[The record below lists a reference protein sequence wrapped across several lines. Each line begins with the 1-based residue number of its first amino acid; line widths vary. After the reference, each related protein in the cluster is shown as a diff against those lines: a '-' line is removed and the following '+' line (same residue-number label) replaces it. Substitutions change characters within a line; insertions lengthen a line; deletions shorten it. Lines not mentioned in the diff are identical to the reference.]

1 MYKNNDLL
9 VCGKYY
15 NTSDVFKINEDA
27 QISVEEFGDQKVV
40 VVDDFYSNPEM
51 VRYVALNSL
60 SSKHDNLD
68 YPGFRTTIQVNQL
81 FNIPNYTKLLN
92 DSFGGSHALYQNT
105 LNNVTFNLVKS
116 AEVYDWD
123 YDEHGNACHPHI
135 DNKDKIRY
143 GAVVYLNYE
152 NEFTAGVN
160 GTAFYKH
167 KSTNISDCNNKVQKF
182 YRKTGYK
189 NIANVFFTDET
200 AHCNDW
206 LNDGNEYW
214 EMIHLSE
221 MKYNRMI
228 LYPGTYF
235 HTAYMNNYD
244 FNDPNPATGHRIVQ
258 AMFLRG
264 VN

>member
-27 QISVEEFGDQKVV
+27 QISVEKFGDQKVV

-51 VRYVALNSL
+51 VRDISLNSYA
-60 SSKHDNLD
+60 SKYDNVE
-68 YPGFRTTIQVNQL
+68 YPGFR
-81 FNIPNYTKLLN
+81 
-92 DSFGGSHALYQNT
+92 NT
-105 LNNVTFNLVKS
+105 LYTNLEFQLKFFTNLIEDNYDRISLYHETFNKVNFNLVKS

-123 YDEHGNACHPHI
+123 YDSHGRACHPHI
-135 DNKDKIRY
+135 DKADKCKY
-143 GAVVYLNYE
+143 GAVVYLNHDD
-152 NEFTAGVN
+152 EFTAGVN
-160 GTAFYKH
+160 GTSFYKH
-167 KSTNISDCNNKVQKF
+167 KATSVCDCNPKIMKF
-182 YRKTGYK
+182 YRRSGYRSV
-189 NIANVFFTDET
+189 NDVFFTDET

-206 LNDGNEYW
+206 INDGNEYW
-214 EMIHLSE
+214 DMIHLSQ
-221 MKYNRMI
+221 MKFNRMI

-235 HTAYMNNYD
+235 HASYFNNDD
-244 FNDPNPATGHRIVQ
+244 FNNPNPATGHRIVQ